1 MTNVDI
7 IQIDASIREELSN
20 VNLKQLRCME
30 REFVS
35 NIERATDRCLVRKFE
50 VQLAKLRKRI
60 DDAETMSTLMFY
72 ITDTVEYIEEYKRI
86 LKVPK
91 KMNFMG
97 KVIEQDNTR
106 KIEVINAYLEASSK
120 YTTYIQE
127 KIETKTKCINCGN
140 ILEYE
145 ILDDCSFICNFCSS
159 DQGSSVHVAS
169 FTDADRVNVSSKY
182 SYDRKTHFRECL
194 GQYHGKQNVNIPDK
208 IYNDLDKC
216 FAFHSLLDGD
226 ENTPRKERYAR
237 VTKGVIL
244 RFLKELGIPKQYENI
259 NLIYSVVTGTELH
272 DISGIIDPILEDF
285 DVLSDLYD
293 KKYTNGNRKNFIN
306 TQYVLFQL
314 LRKHGHDCD
323 KEDFSNLKTV
333 DRKFFHEDILKK
345 LFQDLGWN
353 YVSIF

>member
-1 MTNVDI
+1 MEKKLQESIAASSGDHFLTSKLEGQLDRLRARI
-7 IQIDASIREELSN
+7 EDARN
-20 VNLKQLRCME
+20 KH
-30 REFVS
+30 
-35 NIERATDRCLVRKFE
+35 
-50 VQLAKLRKRI
+50 
-60 DDAETMSTLMFY
+60 TLFFY
-72 ITDTVEYIEEYKRI
+72 IADTVQYVEEYKRI
-86 LKVPK
+86 LRIPR

-97 KVIEQDNTR
+97 KVVEHDNTSKIDVINSYIDACSKYSR
-106 KIEVINAYLEASSK
+106 ITHDKIEV
-120 YTTYIQE
+120 
-127 KIETKTKCINCGN
+127 KTKCINCGD

-145 ILDDCSFICNFCSS
+145 ILDDCSFVCNLCSS
-159 DQGSSVHVAS
+159 DQGSSVIVSS

-208 IYNDLDKC
+208 LYKDLDEC
-216 FAFHSLLDGD
+216 FLFHSLLDGD
-226 ENTPRKERYAR
+226 ETTPRKERYAR

-272 DISGIIDPILEDF
+272 DISSIIDPILEDF
-285 DVLSDLYD
+285 DILSELYD
-293 KKYTNGNRKNFIN
+293 RKYTNGNRKNFIN